1 MDKIDWLGHDSF
13 RLTGSKTVYI
23 DPWKLRG
30 DPPSAD
36 IILVT
41 HEHSDHLNKNAIAKL
56 STPATVIVGPA
67 EVTSQIKGDTI
78 TVAPGD
84 TITVQGVVVSAVPAY
99 NVSKFRSPGVPYHAA
114 ADGKVGYV
122 VEMDGRRI
130 YHAGDT
136 DAIPEMAQIEADV
149 ALIPVSGTFVMTAE
163 EAAEACRALRVK
175 VAVPMH
181 YGTIV
186 GSRSDARRFKELCP
200 LPVEIL
206 EPVA

>member
-1 MDKIDWLGHDSF
+1 MDNIDWLGHDSF
-13 RLTGSKTVYI
+13 RITGSKTIYI

-30 DPPSAD
+30 SPPPAD

-41 HEHSDHLNKNAIAKL
+41 HEHFDHLSKGDIAKL
-56 STPATVIVGPA
+56 STSATVVIGPA
-67 EVTSQIKGDTI
+67 EVTSQLTGDTR

-99 NVSKFRSPGVPYHAA
+99 NTSKFRSPGVLYHPA

-136 DAIPEMAQIEADV
+136 DAIPEMAQIDVDV
-149 ALIPVSGTFVMTAE
+149 ALIPVSGTFVMTAD
-163 EAAEACRALRVK
+163 EAAEACGSLHAK

-181 YGTIV
+181 FGTIV
-186 GSRSDARRFKELCP
+186 GSASDARRFKELCP

>member
-1 MDKIDWLGHDSF
+1 MDNIDWLGHDSF
-13 RLTGSKTVYI
+13 RITGSKTIYI

-30 DPPSAD
+30 SPPPAD

-41 HEHSDHLNKNAIAKL
+41 HEHFDHLSKDDIAKL
-56 STPATVIVGPA
+56 STPGTAVVGPA
-67 EVTSQIKGDTI
+67 EVTGQLTGETH
-78 TVAPGD
+78 TVTPGD
-84 TITVQGVVVSAVPAY
+84 TITVQGVVVTAVPAY
-99 NVSKFRSPGVPYHAA
+99 NTSKFRSPGVLFHPP

-136 DAIPEMAQIEADV
+136 DAIPEMAQIDVDV
-149 ALIPVSGTFVMTAE
+149 ALIPVSGTYVMTAE
-163 EAAEACRALRVK
+163 EAVEACKMLRAK
-175 VAVPMH
+175 VVVPMH
-181 YGTIV
+181 YGVVAGTV
-186 GSRSDARRFKELCP
+186 ADAQRFKELCP

>member
-1 MDKIDWLGHDSF
+1 MDKLDWLGHDSF
-13 RLTGSKTVYI
+13 RITGSKTIYV

-30 DPPSAD
+30 DPPPAD

-41 HEHSDHLNKNAIAKL
+41 HEHFDHLSKADIAKL
-56 STPATVIVGPA
+56 STPATVVVGPA

-78 TVAPGD
+78 TVTPGD
-84 TITVQGVVVSAVPAY
+84 MITVQGVVVSAVPAY
-99 NVSKFRSPGVPYHAA
+99 NVSKFRSPGVPYHAV

-163 EAAEACRALRVK
+163 EAAEACRTLRAK

-181 YGTIV
+181 YGSIV
-186 GSRSDARRFKELCP
+186 GSRSDAQRFKELCS

>member
-1 MDKIDWLGHDSF
+1 MDGIDFLGHDSF
-13 RLTGSKTVYI
+13 RITGSKTIYI

-30 DPPSAD
+30 SPPPAD

-41 HEHSDHLNKNAIAKL
+41 HGHSDHLSPGDIARL
-56 STPATVIVGPA
+56 STPATVVVGPA
-67 EVTSQIKGDTI
+67 EVTGQLKGDTR

-84 TITVQGVVVSAVPAY
+84 TVTVQGVVVSAVPAY
-99 NVSKFRSPGVPYHAA
+99 NVSKFRSPGVVFHPA

-136 DAIPEMAQIEADV
+136 DAIPEMAQIDVDV
-149 ALIPVSGTFVMTAE
+149 ALVPVSGTFVMTAE
-163 EAAEACRALRVK
+163 EAAEACRTLHTK

-181 YGTIV
+181 YGV
-186 GSRSDARRFKELCP
+186 VAGSASDAQRFKELCP

>member
-13 RLTGSKTVYI
+13 RLTGSQTVYI

-30 DPPSAD
+30 DPPPAD

-41 HEHSDHLNKNAIAKL
+41 HEHSDHLSKNDIAKL
-56 STPATVIVGPA
+56 STPTTVIVGPA
-67 EVTSQIKGDTI
+67 AVTSQIKGDTV

-84 TITVQGVVVSAVPAY
+84 TITVQGVVVGAVPAY
-99 NVSKFRSPGVPYHAA
+99 NISKFRSPGVPYHDV

-163 EAAEACRALRVK
+163 EAAEACRTLRAK

-186 GSRSDARRFKELCP
+186 GSADDEAGEKITPRP
-200 LPVEIL
+200 LI
-206 EPVA
+206 A